1 MIGPIIVMGC
11 LFGLAIML
19 LSLAIY
25 ILRNPNLE
33 SVERTE
39 QNHLDNMFEEDNG
52 FEHDHIM
59 DPMYSSLD
67 ANIFNDD
74 D

>member
-1 MIGPIIVMGC
+1 MGF
-11 LFGLAIML
+11 LFGML
-19 LSLAIY
+19 MMFVFLVI
-25 ILRNPNLE
+25 NPPK
-33 SVERTE
+33 SIKRTE
-39 QNHLDNMFEEDNG
+39 QNHLDNMFEEDNW